1 MQHDESDA
9 HDKLWDMIRDIRFA
23 MVTTRAADGRLR
35 TRPLTMQNREQDQG
49 DSLWFFVSRG
59 GEPFAELQAD
69 ERVSVAF
76 ADAGKDRYVALSG
89 TAQPV
94 DDPARKQRLWSKMNE
109 AWFPNGPDDPDVA
122 LVQVRIDE
130 AEYWDV
136 KESKLVQMLKMAR
149 SAATGHPPAD
159 LGDHGRVRMH

>member
-1 MQHDESDA
+1 M
-9 HDKLWDMIRDIRFA
+9 
-23 MVTTRAADGRLR
+23 
-35 TRPLTMQNREQDQG
+35 
-49 DSLWFFVSRG
+49 
-59 GEPFAELQAD
+59 LQAIQGLR
-69 ERVSVAF
+69 ERVGAAPDRDPERARIVRFDGAQQQAGARRIVAF